1 VVVEMT
7 PPDDMQALTALFS
20 LAGKTALVTGGGR
33 GLGRD
38 FAHGLAG
45 AGAHVLVASRKQQNC
60 EAVVE
65 EIRAAGGTAR
75 AVGLD
80 VGDTGSIEALL
91 TELDA
96 AGERVD
102 VLVNNAGITW
112 GARTLEYPLAAW
124 DKVFATNLRGLWHL
138 TQGIARRMKSNGGGN
153 VVMVSSVAGMGGAP
167 DSPAATVAYSCSKA
181 ALIGLTR
188 DLAVKLA
195 PLGIRV
201 NGIAPG
207 VFLTDM
213 FKFVKDN
220 PVALERIREP
230 IPLRREGGSNDL
242 RAAIVYL
249 ASAASA
255 YMTGHTLVID
265 GGMSARLT

>member
-1 VVVEMT
+1 M
-7 PPDDMQALTALFS
+7 DALTALFS

-33 GLGRD
+33 GIGRD
-38 FAHGLAG
+38 FALGLAA
-45 AGAHVLVASRKQQNC
+45 AGANVLVASRKQQNC
-60 EAVVE
+60 EATVD
-65 EIRAAGGTAR
+65 EIRTSGGSAR
-75 AVGLD
+75 TIALD
-80 VGDTGSIEALL
+80 VASTDSIDAMLA
-91 TELDA
+91 ELDA
-96 AGERVD
+96 VDERID

-112 GARTLEYPLAAW
+112 GARTLEHPLAAW

-138 TQGIARRMKSNGGGN
+138 TQGVARRMKANGGGAI
-153 VVMVSSVAGMGGAP
+153 VMVSSVAGMGGAP

-181 ALIGLTR
+181 ALLGLTR

-213 FKFVKDN
+213 FNFVKDN
-220 PVALERIREP
+220 AAALERIREP
-230 IPLRREGGSNDL
+230 IPLRREGNASDL

-249 ASAASA
+249 ASSASA